1 MSTKEQRTRSTR
13 IYTPTSYSSSYSGQS
28 KEESFTPIQALD
40 QSKAIEKRA
49 AQQVQNV
56 KNLAEAGRRQ
66 GQLDEVTLKGNQSI
80 QKAQFDAQWK
90 TFQGILSLTKTG
102 LQLAEKAQDIKQ
114 EREEYKSLF
123 DLSSVESVKTNNK
136 IEEIG
141 IDTFA
146 VETNKE
152 ANDLT
157 KTGTIEDKD
166 IAQRLVENTHFNRL
180 KDIKGDVLR
189 AKVSHA
195 SYLQERLKEIP
206 DDVKKNLSHS
216 QYLALMAKLNGE
228 FLIGSGLSDKR
239 LRSQVIENLLPT
251 IKQNSLNAA
260 SNLTAN
266 AIKIRQADAKLTAEN
281 NTSIYVKSGFD
292 ANELWSKV
300 SKEYAFGGL
309 GYNGH
314 TKASN
319 GAALEQLLKE
329 LAQEGPRGITL
340 IKELR
345 GIQKIEGQKG
355 TELNKEFN
363 QLFDKYQ
370 DLAEKKIVSDAQTKT
385 ALNNAN
391 LTKVKSDY
399 EKNHNPQT
407 RKAYIE
413 YLRDNPSEENNKTLR
428 ELYQIPQDYNPLYSN
443 EIGKLYYDD
452 GIEPTKGVLDD
463 LLESNKINQTEYD
476 DWIKLTEEGQLQTK
490 YKDLF
495 EGIEDNVIDG
505 MKRKDIK
512 ISPMGMAE
520 IDIRASRAAKE
531 IKRQVTLILVN
542 NEERAK
548 DPQSVEAIITGVT
561 QKVLSRPE
569 FTIDITESGQVSFAK
584 PMVSL
589 QSKVPEFAPGKQNFT
604 SIETEALFG
613 QGGLP
618 LTMMQA
624 DEDRFLKLDLLK
636 SDVNALKD
644 GNEISQ
650 RTIRIA
656 ERLGLSP
663 KAFIDG
669 QMKAYGLTSYDT
681 YIKLGAEAGQVK
693 PQVPSE
699 PVEGNLSAFQTG
711 QQKTVYIGKE
721 LLDQG
726 FTIWQHP
733 NFGLDSGFDA
743 QGSQLVKDD
752 VMGNTAKNEG
762 EYKSLSLPYSHN
774 HKARLIWLD
783 TYLTDNKERFGVS
796 NTSLSSQ
803 GLVVE
808 FH

>member
-1 MSTKEQRTRSTR
+1 MATTKEQRTRSTR

-40 QSKAIEKRA
+40 QSKAIEKRT
-49 AQQVQNV
+49 AQQVENV

-66 GQLDEVTLKGNQSI
+66 AQLDEVTLKGLHTI
-80 QKAQFDAQWK
+80 QKAKFDAQWK

-102 LQLAEKAQDIKQ
+102 LQLAEKSQDIKQ

-123 DLSSVESVKTNNK
+123 NLDNADVVKQNNQ

-146 VETNKE
+146 AETNKE

-157 KTGTIEDKD
+157 KTGKIEDID
-166 IAQRLVENTHFNRL
+166 TAQRLVENTHFNQLRS
-180 KDIKGDVLR
+180 IKGDVLR
-189 AKVSHA
+189 AKVAHA

-251 IKQNSLNAA
+251 VKQNSIAA
-260 SNLTAN
+260 ANSLTAS
-266 AIKIRQADAKLTAEN
+266 AIKTRQAEAKLEAEN
-281 NTSIYVKSGFD
+281 DTHLFVKAGLD
-292 ANELWSKV
+292 ENELWKKV
-300 SKEYAFGGL
+300 SNTYAFGGL
-309 GYNGH
+309 GHNGH
-314 TKASN
+314 TKTSN
-319 GAALEQLLKE
+319 SEALTDILKVLSE
-329 LAQEGPRGITL
+329 EGPRGVSL
-340 IKELR
+340 INKLR
-345 GIQKIEGQKG
+345 NVQKIEGQKG
-355 TELNKEFN
+355 TELGKEFS
-363 QLFDKYQ
+363 QLFDKYEEQ
-370 DLAEKKIVSDAQTKT
+370 AKTKIVQKANRDNQ
-385 ALNNAN
+385 LNNAN

-407 RKAYIE
+407 RQAYIE

-443 EIGKLYYDD
+443 EIGRLYYDD
-452 GIEPTKGVLDD
+452 GIEPTKGVLDG

-561 QKVLSRPE
+561 QKVLARPE

-589 QSKVPEFAPGKQNFT
+589 QSKVPEFAPGRQDYT
-604 SIETEALFG
+604 STETERLFG
-613 QGGLP
+613 KDGIP
-618 LTMMQA
+618 RTMMQA
-624 DEDRFLKLDLLK
+624 DEDRFLKLDHLK
-636 SDVNALKD
+636 NDVNALRD
-644 GNEISQ
+644 GGEISAK
-650 RTIRIA
+650 TI
-656 ERLGLSP
+656 ELSKKLGLSP

-669 QMKAYGLTSYDT
+669 QMKAYGLLPYDQF
-681 YIKLGAEAGQVK
+681 IKLEEGDQVI

-699 PVEGNLSAFQTG
+699 PVEGNLSTFQTG
-711 QQKTVYIGKE
+711 QQKTVYVGKE
-721 LLDQG
+721 LLNQG
-726 FTIWQHP
+726 YVIWQHP
-733 NFGLDSGFDA
+733 NFGLDKGFDP

-752 VMGNTAKNEG
+752 VISKTTKQDG
-762 EYKSLSLPYSHN
+762 EYKSISLPSSHN
-774 HKARLIWLD
+774 HQARLIWLE

-796 NTSLSSQ
+796 KTSMNSQ

-808 FH
+808 FY